1 MVTTYRFDRITASVG
16 NGGSGPKISV
26 STLSGHPN
34 DERLYQVILNNISF
48 AEGMSGILPMNKR
61 SICFGVVF
69 PNVHTCPLV
78 SSRERSDGW

>member
-1 MVTTYRFDRITASVG
+1 MGTTYRFDRITASVG

-26 STLSGHPN
+26 STSSGN
-34 DERLYQVILNNISF
+34 SSEECLYPVIFSNISF
-48 AEGMSGILPMNKR
+48 AEGMSGILLMNKR